1 MTQDEII
8 EMVLKAH
15 NPPTTTR
22 WWDMDVIALEAFAKL
37 VAQRERE
44 KFIDMLRMAH
54 DSYALASDP
63 GQLKERGTR

>member
-1 MTQDEII
+1 MTQDEVI
-8 EMVLKAH
+8 ELAVKAGMRREIVTMYE
-15 NPPTTTR
+15 NPEL
-22 WWDMDVIALEAFAKL
+22 LEAFAKL

-54 DSYALASDP
+54 DSLVLASDP